1 MYELE
6 SDSLLFSKYIQRIT
20 EHDCKSFSC
29 RNQSVL
35 FLHVPSFVYSRPVKE
50 VPNISRRSTLIICLR
65 MFYRLSIFLQLLCVS
80 ETLVLLYIFHVS
92 CVLSSVLRY
101 VNTTLLFLFS
111 CKKLHTQTVTYFAT
125 FEPLSSNN
133 FPLNQLQKKPYLYI
147 ALEPTCRLSIPLFCP
162 TSLDSDIV
170 IIVKLVST
178 LKKNKRISPLQQ
190 L

>member
-133 FPLNQLQKKPYLYI
+133 FPLNQLQKNEL
-147 ALEPTCRLSIPLFCP
+147 TCRLTIPLFCP